1 MKIKVEVT
9 RDELEE
15 MDCDSPEEFGTYLR
29 NQIDNGVS
37 SDDGE
42 VGVDWMVDYELEVVL
57 ANG

>member
-1 MKIKVEVT
+1 VIAQ
-9 RDELEE
+9 
-15 MDCDSPEEFGTYLR
+15 EFGTYLR

-42 VGVDWMVDYELEVVL
+42 VGVEWMVDYELEVVL